1 MSIPLNLT
9 QLPAASLEQF
19 EQAQHLR
26 QQVVNLL
33 DAMAHTLESAE
44 TEGAT
49 ASGPLSLEKSVET
62 LHTVSQTL
70 QQGIF
75 RLVVIGDLKRGKST
89 LLNALLGEQ
98 LLPTDVNP
106 CTAVLT
112 VLKYGPQKQVT
123 VYHNDD
129 TPPQQIDLETFKATY
144 TIDPDETKTLVS
156 KDQSAFPNVSHAEI
170 EYPVPILQQGVEL
183 IDTPGLND
191 TEARNQLVLNYLND
205 CHAILFVLDAT
216 QPCTLDERQYLQNT
230 LKDRG
235 LTLFFLINAWDKVQ
249 SNLLDPED
257 SQALATAQSKVR
269 AVFRPHLQDYCP
281 SHYEQRVFEISALQA
296 LRSQHQNNAQGYA
309 DSGVPAFLESLCQ
322 FLAQDR
328 VQAELDYALHKARSV
343 HQQVWA
349 SVTRRLPLLGEDLDP
364 LKQKITSIQSEF
376 EQLQSIRDAFQ
387 AKIRQTRDQQAQAI
401 SDSFRAY
408 ILNLEATFETD
419 FVASQPDL
427 EFLEFL
433 DKNNRAMF
441 YTSFKRAFER
451 YMNDRLAAWEF
462 MAKQDIGK
470 AFADLND
477 AADDYRVAYEQVVE
491 VMNDKLLGDRFY
503 TAGHRYDPKKVEI
516 WTDTL
521 RDVFDAIPDNL
532 NGAVGQFNEFWQR
545 VMQSVLAYVVI
556 VIVLQVVGLF
566 FSSMALNIFAVVLAG
581 AGIVA
586 GQAEYVRQEFLSKT
600 RQEFAKYLPQ
610 IANEQGPTIE
620 QAVQKCFNTYEVE
633 VIEQINQDI
642 ARRQGELNNL
652 VAQKESHTIEVEQES
667 QRLQTLEHSL
677 AESVQEIEK
686 MVQHTAMPA
695 ANS

>member
-1 MSIPLNLT
+1 MST
-9 QLPAASLEQF
+9 SLELAQLSATSRAQF
-19 EQAQHLR
+19 DQAQQLR
-26 QQVVNLL
+26 QQVAHHLGS
-33 DAMAHTLESAE
+33 MAETLATAE
-44 TEGAT
+44 TEGAK
-49 ASGPLSLEKSVET
+49 ASGQLSMAKQVET
-62 LHTVSQTL
+62 LNNVSRTL
-70 QQGIF
+70 KQGTF
-75 RLVVIGDLKRGKST
+75 RLVVLGDLKRGKST
-89 LLNALLGEQ
+89 LLNALLGER
-98 LLPTDVNP
+98 LLPSDVNP

-112 VLKYGPQKQVT
+112 VLKYGPHKQVT
-123 VYHNDD
+123 IHHLDD
-129 TPPQQIDLETFKATY
+129 TPPKQLDLETFKQTY
-144 TIDPDETKTLVS
+144 TIDPDEAKALAS
-156 KDQSAFPNVSHAEI
+156 QDKAAFPNVSHAEI
-170 EYPVPILQQGVEL
+170 EYPIPLLQQGLEL

-191 TEARNQLVLNYLND
+191 TEARNQLVLNYLQD
-205 CHAILFVLDAT
+205 CHAVLFVLDAT
-216 QPCTLDERQYLQNT
+216 QPCTLDERRYLQNF

-235 LTLFFLINAWDKVQ
+235 LALFFLINAWDKVQ
-249 SNLLDPED
+249 SNLINPED
-257 SQALATAQSKVR
+257 AEALATAEAKLR
-269 AVFRPHLQDYCP
+269 EVFRSHLADYCP
-281 SHYEQRVFEISALQA
+281 TQYDQRVFEVSGLQA
-296 LRSQHQNNAQGYA
+296 LRSQLQNDPATLAN
-309 DSGVPAFLESLCQ
+309 SGVPDFLESLCQ

-328 VQAELDYALHKARSV
+328 VQAELDFALHKARTV

-349 SVTRRLPLLGEDLDP
+349 SVTRRLPLLDEDLDP

-419 FVASQPDL
+419 FVESQPDL

-441 YTSFKRAFER
+441 YTTFKRAFER

-503 TAGHRYDPKKVEI
+503 AAGHRYNPKKVEI
-516 WTDTL
+516 WTDAL
-521 RDVFDAIPDNL
+521 KDVFDAIPDNL

-566 FSSMALNIFAVVLAG
+566 FSSMALSIFAVILAG

-610 IANEQGPTIE
+610 IANEQGSTIQ
-620 QAVQKCFNTYEVE
+620 QAVQKCFDTYEVE

-652 VAQKESHTIEVEQES
+652 VAQKESHTIQVEQES
-667 QRLQTLEHSL
+667 QRLQTLEESL
-677 AESVQEIEK
+677 AAMVQEMQSVVENRAR
-686 MVQHTAMPA
+686 V
-695 ANS
+695 